1 MKLAYSF
8 PPFMKIALTSSLYI
22 LLNMVCS
29 NVQAQSLS
37 TLLGY
42 DEKDKLL
49 IIHSDDLGVAH
60 SENAASLEAMQYGI
74 VNSGSIMVPTPWFYE
89 IAKIYQTHPQLDL
102 GIHLTLTSEWNDY
115 KWGPVAPIDK
125 VRSLVNKYG
134 YFYSTVDSFN
144 MYAKPNEVMIEL
156 TAQIDKCLSLGL
168 DITHLDGHM
177 GAIFSTPSN
186 MEIYLQLAKKYK
198 LPVMYHPLMNAMFTE
213 KGKTFSYA
221 YAVDDIIGV
230 PTTAY
235 PEGMAKYYQNSMDSL
250 KAGVNIFIIHTAY
263 DNAEMQAVCIGHDH
277 YGSKWRDIDFKYF
290 TSSAAKEDLERNKII
305 PITWRDIRDKVI
317 RKAKK

>member
-1 MKLAYSF
+1 MNPAYCLSRTL
-8 PPFMKIALTSSLYI
+8 KVGLTSSLYI
-22 LLNMVCS
+22 LLNLLWS
-29 NVQAQSLS
+29 NIEAQSLS

-42 DEKDKLL
+42 SDKDRLL
-49 IIHSDDLGVAH
+49 IIHSDDLGVSHA
-60 SENAASLEAMQYGI
+60 ENAASLEAMQYGI

-89 IAKIYQTHPQLDL
+89 IAKIYQSHPQLDL

-115 KWGPVAPIDK
+115 KWGPVAPIDN

-144 MYAKPNEVMIEL
+144 MYAKPSEVLIEL

-198 LPVMYHPLMNAMFTE
+198 LPVMYHPLMNAMFTA

-221 YAVDDIIGV
+221 YPVDDIIGA

-235 PEGMAKYYQNSMDSL
+235 PDGMAKYYQNAMDSL
-250 KAGVNIFIIHTAY
+250 KSGISIFIIHTAY
-263 DNAEMQAVCIGHDH
+263 DNAEIQAVCTGHEH
-277 YGSKWRDIDFKYF
+277 YGSKWREIDFKYF
-290 TSSAAKEDLERNKII
+290 TSAGAKEDLERNGII
-305 PITWRDIRDKVI
+305 SITWRDIRDKVI
-317 RKAKK
+317 RKIKK